1 MHDRPQTRVIESDVL
16 VVGGGMAGCFAAIKA
31 RDAGASVVLADKGTC
46 GKAGQTPFAGGML
59 VFNVAWGDDLEA
71 WLHQID
77 VYGDH
82 LNRRDWTELCFRESH
97 ARFED
102 LCAWGV
108 EFERDAAGQV
118 LRRGVPLGPC
128 EAVHM
133 GVVKA
138 PLVLRRQAERQG
150 VRIVDRTMVTG
161 LLKDDDGTVCGA
173 AGFALDDEDAV
184 VVFRAG
190 AVVLAAGAGGLKV
203 PGWPIGDLTHDGD
216 AMAYRAGATLSGKEF
231 VDPHGSRADWDAPS
245 AFGRFGA
252 GEDDGRPRFGPIVD
266 AAGEEV
272 RRDGTLFLGLEFAAH
287 EGRAPFA
294 MQLPEGDVPVVG
306 GAASGMGVHKAE
318 GVWPAGLD
326 CSTQVPGLYA
336 AGDALGTMQSG
347 ATYAAIGQSIANCAV
362 TGARAGA
369 AAAARA
375 REAGTDT
382 GSGRPAPAAQPAELD
397 RALEELLTPVRRR
410 GGFGPRWATQVLQNT
425 MLPYFVMFVKRG
437 DRLQAALTTVEFLRD
452 SVVPKLLAR
461 DRHELRLAHETR
473 NMVLNSELRLRAS
486 LFREES
492 RGCHYREDFP
502 RRDDDVWLAW
512 VLIRE
517 EDGRVALAR
526 EPVPEA
532 WRPDP
537 AVPYEERY
545 PLRYPGE

>member
-1 MHDRPQTRVIESDVL
+1 MQPAHPITTLETDVL
-16 VVGGGMAGCFAAIKA
+16 VVGGGMAGCFAAVKA
-31 RDAGASVVLADKGTC
+31 REAGAAVTLVDKGTC

-59 VFNVAWGDDLEA
+59 VFNEAWGDDLEA
-71 WLHQID
+71 WLRQID

-82 LNRRDWTELCFRESH
+82 LNRRDWTELCLRESF
-97 ARFED
+97 ARYED

-108 EFERDAAGQV
+108 EFERDAAGEL
-118 LRRGVPLGPC
+118 LRGGVPLGPC
-128 EAVHM
+128 KAAHM
-133 GVVKA
+133 GTVK
-138 PLVLRRQAERQG
+138 PSLVLRRRAVKSG

-161 LLKDDDGTVCGA
+161 LLKDEDGAVCGA
-173 AGFALDDEDAV
+173 VGFPLDDEEALV
-184 VVFRAG
+184 ELRAG

-216 AMAYRAGATLSGKEF
+216 AMAYRAGATITGKEF
-231 VDPHGSRADWDAPS
+231 VDPHASRADQDAPS
-245 AFGRFGA
+245 AFGTFGRP
-252 GEDDGRPRFGPIVD
+252 GDDGKPRFGPVVNAEGD
-266 AAGEEV
+266 KLKSA
-272 RRDGTLFLGLEFAAH
+272 GTLFLGLEFEAH

-294 MQLPEGDVPVVG
+294 MKLPEGDVPVVG

-375 REAGTDT
+375 GEAGARVAAD
-382 GSGRPAPAAQPAELD
+382 GSAPRPPAAELERAVDELLAPA
-397 RALEELLTPVRRR
+397 RRR

-473 NMVLNSELRLRAS
+473 NIVLNSELRLRAS

-502 RRDDDVWLAW
+502 RRDDDAWLAW
-512 VLIRE
+512 VLLRE
-517 EDGRVALAR
+517 EDGRVALAA